1 MAKLIRR
8 LQRTNKDQYLLTTP
22 KHLVDLLNWHDKA
35 EIEFGFTD
43 GRITLKA
50 RKPGFKKGKLSRRL
64 QMTNKNQYLLTI
76 PKHLVDL
83 LNWQQKSSIEFGF
96 SDGKIT
102 LKARKPEKKKEV
114 IE

>member
-8 LQRTNKDQYLLTTP
+8 LQRTNKDQYLLTIP
-22 KHLVDLLNWHDKA
+22 KHLVDLLNWQDKA

-43 GRITLKA
+43 GRITLKT
-50 RKPGFKKGKLSRRL
+50 RKPGLKKGKLTRRL
-64 QMTNKNQYLLTI
+64 QKTNKDQYLLTI

-96 SDGKIT
+96 TDGKIT
-102 LKARKPEKKKEV
+102 LKVRKPEKKKEV
-114 IE
+114 VE

>member
-8 LQRTNKDQYLLTTP
+8 LQRTNKDQYLLTT
-22 KHLVDLLNWHDKA
+22 
-35 EIEFGFTD
+35 
-43 GRITLKA
+43 
-50 RKPGFKKGKLSRRL
+50 
-64 QMTNKNQYLLTI
+64 

-102 LKARKPEKKKEV
+102 LKARKIEKMKKE
-114 IE
+114 IK